1 LRRYGYE
8 GSATDRQEV
17 PVHDAGTRAGQ
28 GLGGMFRVEKRKTR
42 IGGAF
47 ELLALIF
54 HATVRHVRKTH
65 GNAVIGLLLNIMQTI
80 LMVAVFYV
88 MFDLLNL
95 RGTAIRG
102 DFLLYVMSGIFLFMT
117 HTKTVGAVA
126 GSEGPTSPMMKHAPM
141 NTIVAI
147 ASSALAAL
155 YIQTLSAAIVLFGYH
170 AAFQP
175 ITIHDPVGTM
185 WFFLLAWFSGLG
197 IGMVALAAKPWAP
210 ELVQLIT
217 SIYQRANMIASGKM
231 FVANML
237 PSSMIA
243 LFDWNPLFH
252 AIDQGRGA
260 IFLNYSPHY
269 TSATYPLVLGLVCL
283 MIGLMGEFYTRR
295 HASLSWGATR

>member
-1 LRRYGYE
+1 M
-8 GSATDRQEV
+8 
-17 PVHDAGTRAGQ
+17 AGQ
-28 GLGGMFRVEKRKTR
+28 GLGSMFRVEKRKTQ

-54 HATVRHVRKTH
+54 HATVRQVRKSH
-65 GNAVIGLLLNIMQTI
+65 GNAVVGLLLNIFQTL

-95 RGTAIRG
+95 RRTAIRG

-155 YIQTLSAAIVLFGYH
+155 YLQTLSAALVLYFYH
-170 AAFQP
+170 AAFTP
-175 ITIHDPVGTM
+175 ITIHDPVGTLGLY
-185 WFFLLAWFSGLG
+185 LLSWFSGVGL
-197 IGMVALAAKPWAP
+197 GMVFLAAKPWAP
-210 ELVQLIT
+210 ELVGMIT
-217 SIYQRANMIASGKM
+217 AIYQRVNMIASGKM

-237 PSSMIA
+237 PGSMIA

-252 AIDQGRGA
+252 CIDQVRGT
-260 IFLNYSPHY
+260 IFLNYNPHY
-269 TSATYPLVLGLVCL
+269 TSVEYPVWLALICL

-295 HASLSWGATR
+295 HASASWNAGR

>member
-1 LRRYGYE
+1 
-8 GSATDRQEV
+8 
-17 PVHDAGTRAGQ
+17 
-28 GLGGMFRVEKRKTR
+28 MFRVETR
-42 IGGAF
+42 RTRVSGAF

-54 HATVRHVRKTH
+54 HATVRSVRKSH
-65 GNAVIGLLLNIMQTI
+65 GNAVIGLLMNMMQTI
-80 LMVAVFYV
+80 LMVVVFYI

-95 RGTAIRG
+95 RRTAIRG

-155 YIQTLSAAIVLFGYH
+155 YIQTLSAALVLFAYH
-170 AAFQP
+170 AAFHP
-175 ITIHDPVGTM
+175 IHIHDPVATIG
-185 WFFLLAWFSGLG
+185 FFLLSWFSGLG

-210 ELVQLIT
+210 EVVGIIT
-217 SIYQRANMIASGKM
+217 TIYQRANMIASGKM

-237 PSSMIA
+237 PGSMVA

-252 AIDQGRGA
+252 CIDQARGA
-260 IFLNYSPHY
+260 MFLNYTPHY
-269 TSATYPLVLGLVCL
+269 TSVEYPIYLGLTCL

-295 HASLSWGATR
+295 HASVSWGAGR